1 MGISTRT
8 PHTPTPRVTPS
19 KTLRWRRKD
28 YVIAWAFALPALILL
43 LIFLIIPFFVAIY
56 FSFTN
61 KRLVPAPLPT
71 DFVGLSNFLQM
82 LRDGSLH
89 QALLNNSLFGM
100 IVVPTETGLALLLAL
115 LINQKIRAVSVFRT
129 IYFSPVVAPMVV
141 VAVVWSFLYNPS
153 QGLIN
158 EFIKVISFGHLG
170 PYNWLS
176 NTSLALPA
184 IMLLSIW
191 QGVGFQMVVYL
202 VGLQGIPESLYEAA
216 KADGAGRW
224 QQLWYVT
231 LPQLRNT
238 TIFVLIATTV
248 LSFKLYTQVEVMT
261 QGGPQ
266 NSTATLVWYMVHES
280 IHNVRVGYASAVAVV
295 FFLIVLMRVI
305 PVLRSVLKTE
315 GREI

>member
-1 MGISTRT
+1 MSISTRT
-8 PHTPTPRVTPS
+8 TTSAIATPKKPR
-19 KTLRWRRKD
+19 WHRKE
-28 YVIAWAFALPALILL
+28 YYTAWAYTAPALILL
-43 LIFLIIPFFVAIY
+43 LIFLIIPFFIAIY

-61 KRLVPAPLPT
+61 ERLVAGPLPT
-71 DFVGLSNFLQM
+71 NFVGPSNFILM
-82 LRDGSLH
+82 LGDGSLH
-89 QALLNNSLFGM
+89 RALLNNSLFGM
-100 IVVPTETGLALLLAL
+100 IVVPVQTSLALFLAI
-115 LINQKIRAVSVFRT
+115 LINRKLRGIAVFRT

-141 VAVVWSFLYNPS
+141 VAVIWSFLYNPG

-158 EFIKVISFGHLG
+158 EFIKAISFGHLG
-170 PYNWLS
+170 PYDWLS
-176 NTSLALPA
+176 NTELALPA

-216 KADGAGRW
+216 RVDGAGQW
-224 QQLWYVT
+224 QQFWHVT

-238 TIFVLIATTV
+238 TIFVLIATTI

-261 QGGPQ
+261 QGGPE
-266 NSTATLVWYMVHES
+266 NATATVVWYMVHES

-305 PVLRSVLKTE
+305 PVLRSALLTE
-315 GREI
+315 GREV